1 MENQPDLFE
10 KAFDLWQ
17 HSQDIGQQQA
27 VTNLLEKN
35 VQVIAKQLEAHPIIV
50 KQLFTLFDSPQR
62 KIEISSIYTLM
73 ANTRSTALAPD
84 LIQRYVTKHDE
95 RAEIV
100 KTMTKISGFDQVIDD
115 FCDDYVDKKWLERQY
130 PRHVEV
136 LSNLA
141 QLLLQYTDYQRF
153 INLLDN
159 VSWANDSRF
168 NAQIDRLL
176 QRAYT
181 QLPSQYG
188 AKIVETMAY
197 RADKRQGDVTG
208 LRKALSN
215 KDAQVQF
222 LAAEGLAKRGIKDG
236 FAILMATIDYNTNG
250 ELRRRAVLALGELG
264 DEQAYD
270 KLIKLAD
277 DPEHY
282 LQDVASEA
290 LGHLGQTE

>member
-1 MENQPDLFE
+1 QPDLFE

-153 INLLDN
+153 INLLD
-159 VSWANDSRF
+159 
-168 NAQIDRLL
+168 
-176 QRAYT
+176 
-181 QLPSQYG
+181 
-188 AKIVETMAY
+188 
-197 RADKRQGDVTG
+197 
-208 LRKALSN
+208 
-215 KDAQVQF
+215 
-222 LAAEGLAKRGIKDG
+222 
-236 FAILMATIDYNTNG
+236 
-250 ELRRRAVLALGELG
+250 
-264 DEQAYD
+264 
-270 KLIKLAD
+270 
-277 DPEHY
+277 
-282 LQDVASEA
+282 
-290 LGHLGQTE
+290 